1 VPSPDSTLALP
12 EEARGSLEEL
22 ERRLG
27 ALEAALGPLLGA
39 DALVSDPQEKA
50 RLSLT
55 LGHAAAALFVT
66 SLRCRGV
73 AVDSEHPARAALERV
88 NRYMRTAAEHEVA
101 PPRNAVLD
109 CGAAERFVPPRSATA
124 PLNGRPQQRRRQLE
138 RTPSLVLCCRCCAA
152 CCPAFPAFVACCACS
167 ALLAAPSRV
176 PRFS

>member
-1 VPSPDSTLALP
+1 MASPPQVSCPLLPDSTLALP

-22 ERRLG
+22 DRRLG

-50 RLSLT
+50 KLSLT

-88 NRYMRTAAEHEVA
+88 NRYMRTAAEQEVA

-109 CGAAERFVPPRSATA
+109 RGAAERFVNAALSRGAAERAPTAATPPA
-124 PLNGRPQQRRRQLE
+124 
-138 RTPSLVLCCRCCAA
+138 
-152 CCPAFPAFVACCACS
+152 
-167 ALLAAPSRV
+167 
-176 PRFS
+176 